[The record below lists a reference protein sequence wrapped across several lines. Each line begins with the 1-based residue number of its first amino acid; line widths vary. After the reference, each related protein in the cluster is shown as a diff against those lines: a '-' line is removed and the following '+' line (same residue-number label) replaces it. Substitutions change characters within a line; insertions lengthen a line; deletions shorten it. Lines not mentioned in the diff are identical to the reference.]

1 MPGGGK
7 PLFDNVFKRDFEACG
22 VDARVHVHV
31 RKLLQFFVDK
41 DLDLMIGVE
50 HEAHAGNG
58 AGIGVQVLLHFL
70 GLTET

>member
-1 MPGGGK
+1 
-7 PLFDNVFKRDFEACG
+7 
-22 VDARVHVHV
+22 
-31 RKLLQFFVDK
+31 
-41 DLDLMIGVE
+41 MIGVE